1 MFKNTFQSGFLSI
14 LFSLGSK
21 PLQIWQQHIQNG
33 HIKRITDPD
42 ITSSVLEIMGANV
55 ATTHIG
61 APKDPKMTL
70 GIKLP
75 YLVMIIKNMKKY
87 FTFEVQVL
95 DDRGIRRRF
104 RASNYQSATR
114 VKPFICT
121 MPMRLDEGWNQIQ
134 FNLDNFTSRA
144 YQTVYIETLRVQ
156 IHASCRIR
164 RIFFSNRLYSD
175 EELPPEFK
183 IWLPENRAKAKDIP
197 QQMDMGMDVDGGEQ
211 MDGGDGAIGEEEDG
225 GEADV

>member
-1 MFKNTFQSGFLSI
+1 
-14 LFSLGSK
+14 
-21 PLQIWQQHIQNG
+21 
-33 HIKRITDPD
+33 
-42 ITSSVLEIMGANV
+42 MGANV
-55 ATTHIG
+55 STTYIS
-61 APKDPKMTL
+61 APADPKQTL

-95 DDRGIRRRF
+95 DDRNIRRRF

-183 IWLPENRAKAKDIP
+183 IWLPENRAKLKGGVD
-197 QQMDMGMDVDGGEQ
+197 QQNADMGPGGDVGPMDMGGPDQGEP
-211 MDGGDGAIGEEEDG
+211 I
-225 GEADV
+225 